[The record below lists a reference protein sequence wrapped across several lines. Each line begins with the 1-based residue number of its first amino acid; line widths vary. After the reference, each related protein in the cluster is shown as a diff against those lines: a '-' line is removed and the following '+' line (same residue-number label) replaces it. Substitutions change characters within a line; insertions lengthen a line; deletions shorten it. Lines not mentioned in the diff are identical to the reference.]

1 MAWHERGVRNLL
13 TVRCGNTLT
22 VMSPKAL
29 IFSSDQETS
38 RLLNQAL
45 TELGFDVEACVEI
58 FASVEKLTSRGF
70 ELIAADWDD
79 GVEASFLL
87 KTARELKANSEAFM
101 MALCAPELAAAA
113 KHAGTNIVLNKPL
126 LPGQVTQTLSGS
138 KEFAAKFQR
147 EQMIA
152 VSEPTQAPN
161 PYNQLVVPPPPSPK
175 VEAPVPSFLKTRTLL
190 PPSPNPKADVVT
202 SLQDDVVALGEH
214 LNAVPTSVPI
224 SGEQYRR
231 IQTLFSSAPQLASRK
246 PGIKLDLKKFWRGS
260 VYSFFLLALGMFLYG
275 PVRTGGLSAS
285 GKIFWKETRATIQST
300 FAPKRPQP
308 VMAEVPPLQF
318 NPSYLPDRVERIS
331 VDSAPKSDGMPPE
344 INMAGMQTRP
354 LEALGQYQP
363 LPVMP
368 QLQAP
373 STPLQPSSKVLYES
387 VPQSLRVMPQA
398 ISVRDSGLK
407 PSPSL
412 LSILE
417 PVKVDEEVAEKLLLR
432 KVTPVYPDQALRSG
446 MQGIVVLQALIS
458 KEGTVEDLKL
468 VGGSMILGEAA
479 VQAVRQ
485 WHYQPY
491 FVNGRPVQTQTQ
503 VTVEFKLPALAAAG
517 APVSKP

>member
-1 MAWHERGVRNLL
+1 
-13 TVRCGNTLT
+13 
-22 VMSPKAL
+22 MSPKAL

-45 TELGFDVEACVEI
+45 IEFGFDVESCVEI
-58 FASVEKLTSRGF
+58 FAAVEKLTSRSF
-70 ELIAADWDD
+70 ELIVADWDD

-87 KTARELKANSEAFM
+87 KTARELKANTEAFM
-101 MALCAPELAAAA
+101 IALSKPELAAAA
-113 KHAGTNIVLNKPL
+113 QHAGTNLVLNKPL
-126 LPGQVTQTLSGS
+126 LPEQVRQALARS

-161 PYNQLVVPPPPSPK
+161 PYNQLVIPPPPSPR
-175 VEAPVPSFLKTRTLL
+175 VEARVPSFLKTRQLL

-214 LNAVPTSVPI
+214 LNAAPKSVPI

-231 IQTLFSSAPQLASRK
+231 SSIHTLFSSTTPLASRK

-260 VYSFFLLALGMFLYG
+260 VYGFFLVALGLFLYG
-275 PVRTGGLSAS
+275 PVRTGALSVSVRMFFKA
-285 GKIFWKETRATIQST
+285 TRETIQST

-308 VMAEVPPLQF
+308 VMAQAPPLQF
-318 NPSYLPDRVERIS
+318 NPSYLPDRVERIF
-331 VDSAPKSDGMPPE
+331 VDSTAKSDGMPPE
-344 INMAGMQTRP
+344 ISMAYSPARP
-354 LEALGQYQP
+354 LEALAQIEP
-363 LPVMP
+363 LPLMP
-368 QLQAP
+368 TLQAP
-373 STPLQPSSKVLYES
+373 TSPLQPSPRVLYES
-387 VPQSLRVMPQA
+387 VPQSLRLAPQA
-398 ISVRDSGLK
+398 VSVRDFGLK

-417 PVKVDEEVAEKLLLR
+417 PVKLDVEVAEKRLLR
-432 KVTPVYPDQALRSG
+432 KVTPVYPDQALHSG
-446 MQGIVVLQALIS
+446 MQGTVVLQALIS
-458 KEGTVEDLKL
+458 KEGMVEDLKL
-468 VGGSMILGEAA
+468 VGGSMVLGEAA

-491 FVNGRPVQTQTQ
+491 FVNGRAVETQTQ
-503 VTVEFKLPALAAAG
+503 VTVEFKLPAIAAA
-517 APVSKP
+517 ATPVSKP

>member
-1 MAWHERGVRNLL
+1 
-13 TVRCGNTLT
+13 
-22 VMSPKAL
+22 MSPKAL

-45 TELGFDVEACVEI
+45 IELGFDVTSCVEI
-58 FASVEKLTSRGF
+58 FAAVEKLTSRGF

-87 KTARELKANSEAFM
+87 KTARELKANSESYM
-101 MALCAPELAAAA
+101 LALCAPELAAAA
-113 KHAGTNIVLNKPL
+113 KHAGTDIVLNKPL
-126 LPGQVTQTLSGS
+126 LPGQATQTLLGS

-147 EQMIA
+147 EQMVAIN
-152 VSEPTQAPN
+152 EPTQAAN
-161 PYNQLVVPPPPSPK
+161 PYNQLVIPPPPSPK
-175 VEAPVPSFLKTRTLL
+175 VEAPVPSFLKKRTLL
-190 PPSPNPKADVVT
+190 PPSPKPQAEIVT

-214 LNAVPTSVPI
+214 LNATPTNVPA
-224 SGEQYRR
+224 SGEQLRR
-231 IQTLFSSAPQLASRK
+231 SSIQTLFSNAPQLASRK

-260 VYSFFLLALGMFLYG
+260 VYSFFLIALGLFLHG
-275 PVRTGGLSAS
+275 PVRKGGLSAC
-285 GKIFWKETRATIQST
+285 GKIFVQEARATIQST

-308 VMAEVPPLQF
+308 VMAEAPPLQF
-318 NPSYLPDRVERIS
+318 NPSYLSDRIERIS
-331 VDSAPKSDGMPPE
+331 VDATPKSEGMPPE
-344 INMAGMQTRP
+344 VSMAGMEAHP
-354 LEALGQYQP
+354 LEALAQFQP

-373 STPLQPSSKVLYES
+373 ASPLQPSTKVLYES
-387 VPQSLRVMPQA
+387 VPQSLRTVPQV

-417 PVKVDEEVAEKLLLR
+417 PVKVDEDVAERLLMR
-432 KVTPVYPDQALRSG
+432 KVAPVYPDQALRSG

-468 VGGSMILGEAA
+468 VGGSMVLGEAA

-491 FVNGRPVQTQTQ
+491 FINGRPVQTQTQ
-503 VTVEFKLPALAAAG
+503 VTVEFKLPALAAAT
-517 APVSKP
+517 PVSKP

>member
-1 MAWHERGVRNLL
+1 
-13 TVRCGNTLT
+13 
-22 VMSPKAL
+22 MSPKAL

-38 RLLNQAL
+38 RLLHQAL
-45 TELGFDVEACVEI
+45 IEFGFEVESCVEI
-58 FASVEKLTSRGF
+58 FAAVEKLTSRGF
-70 ELIAADWDD
+70 QLIVADWDD

-101 MALCAPELAAAA
+101 IALSAPELAAAA
-113 KHAGTNIVLNKPL
+113 KHAGTDLVLNKPL
-126 LPGQVTQTLSGS
+126 LPGQARQTLEGS

-152 VSEPTQAPN
+152 VNEPTQAAN
-161 PYNQLVVPPPPSPK
+161 PYNQLVIPPPPSPR

-214 LNAVPTSVPI
+214 LHAEPKSIPI
-224 SGEQYRR
+224 SGEQFRR
-231 IQTLFSSAPQLASRK
+231 SSIQTLFSNAPQLASRK

-260 VYSFFLLALGMFLYG
+260 VYSFFLVALGMFLYG

-285 GKIFWKETRATIQST
+285 GKIFWQETRATIRST
-300 FAPKRPQP
+300 FAPKRAQP
-308 VMAEVPPLQF
+308 VMAEAPPLQF
-318 NPSYLPDRVERIS
+318 NPSYLPDRVERIF
-331 VDSAPKSDGMPPE
+331 VDSTPKPDGMPPE
-344 INMAGMQTRP
+344 INMAGMQMRP

-363 LPVMP
+363 LPLMP

-373 STPLQPSSKVLYES
+373 STPLQPSPRVLYEG
-387 VPQSLRVMPQA
+387 VPQSLRLAPQTV
-398 ISVRDSGLK
+398 SVRDSGLK

-446 MQGIVVLQALIS
+446 MQGTVVLQALIS
-458 KEGTVEDLKL
+458 KEGAVEDLKL
-468 VGGSMILGEAA
+468 MGGSMVLGEAA

-491 FVNGRPVQTQTQ
+491 FVNGRPVQTQTR

-517 APVSKP
+517 SPVSKP